1 MRKILRLMRAEAAN
15 TLDPRRIA
23 ARRKKNGSDAGR
35 VLGIFVW
42 LLLAAAVFGYAFM
55 IANSGAKAGLP
66 ELVILLFFALNTVLT
81 LITSCFSGSARMLK
95 ASNLDVLISMPF
107 TGFQIYCGKL
117 GAFIIENYIYSA
129 LFMIPAFVAYA
140 WYAAPS
146 PLFIIAAAVIFL
158 TSSLIPIGIGL
169 LISTLFSFAT
179 FKVRSKTAKNMISV
193 IIFVVIYMLFISK
206 SGNIMNYVFANG
218 SSVIDTV
225 GRYYPPAEWCLRGAL
240 LDWGMLLVF
249 AAVSIA
255 FILAVAYVVSLR
267 FKKSVGAM
275 NASAS
280 ALRGTAVSSKTSS
293 AFSALLRKE
302 TVMYFSTSSYF
313 LNTAFGLIILLFFSG
328 YAVFGFSA
336 ERTELIKTVPFAS
349 VIVLLIT
356 MFVVSTC
363 TITASS
369 VSLEGRRLAAIKSM
383 PVRTRDLFGA
393 KITLN
398 VIICVVPCFVST
410 VMLAAAGLI
419 SPLAALLIFIGAAL
433 FSVYISVMGL
443 FVNLNHPKLEWT
455 TEVSVVKQSAAVGIM
470 IGIGLLSTLACGVL
484 FFLLTFKA
492 GLGTAA
498 VLAALDAACAIMAVC
513 SALLL
518 SRKGD
523 RLYNAL

>member
-1 MRKILRLMRAEAAN
+1 MRKILRLMRAEVAN

-23 ARRKKNGSDAGR
+23 ARRSKNGTGGR
-35 VLGIFVW
+35 ALGIFVW
-42 LLLAAAVFGYAFM
+42 LLLAVAMFAYAFT
-55 IANSGAKAGLP
+55 IAYSGAKAGLP
-66 ELVILLFFALNTVLT
+66 ELVILIFFILNAVVTLLT
-81 LITSCFSGSARMLK
+81 SAFSGSARMLK

-117 GAFIIENYIYSA
+117 GAYIVENYIYSA
-129 LFMIPAFVAYA
+129 LFMIPALIAYA

-179 FKVRSKTAKNMISV
+179 FKVRNKTARNMISAV
-193 IIFVVIYMLFISK
+193 IFVAIYMLFVSK

-218 SSVIDTV
+218 GNVIGAV

-240 LDWGMLLVF
+240 LDWGMLLLF
-249 AAVSIA
+249 AAVSAA

-280 ALRGTAVSSKTSS
+280 ASRGSDVSSKTSTP
-293 AFSALLRKE
+293 FSALLRKE
-302 TVMYFSTSSYF
+302 TAMYFSTSSYF
-313 LNTAFGLIILLFFSG
+313 LNTAIGLIILIFISG
-328 YAVFGFSA
+328 YAVFGFSP
-336 ERTELIKTVPFAS
+336 ERVELLESLPFSSA
-349 VIVLLIT
+349 IVLLFI
-356 MFVVSTC
+356 MFVVSISST
-363 TITASS
+363 TASS
-369 VSLEGRRLAAIKSM
+369 VSLEGRRLATLKSM
-383 PVRTRDLFGA
+383 PIRTRDLFGA

-398 VIICVVPCFVST
+398 VIICVVPCLVSI

-433 FSVYISVMGL
+433 YSVYIAVAGL
-443 FVNLNHPKLEWT
+443 IVNLNHPKLEWT
-455 TEVSVVKQSAAVGIM
+455 TEVSVIKQSAAVGIM
-470 IGIGLLSTLACGVL
+470 IGVGLLSTLVCGVL

-492 GLGTAA
+492 GFGAVA
-498 VLAALDAACAIMAVC
+498 VLAAIDGVTAIMAVC
-513 SALLL
+513 SALMLG
-518 SRKGD
+518 RKGD